1 MYLFCNII
9 GLLTFPGK
17 SMRAFKRDQVNS
29 IRYTLGM
36 QKRLDGYEIAQKA
49 HHHYFIGNTKKSCH
63 IPDQYADV
71 CASFRPPALSI
82 IIIINNNTELVLC
95 KLKFF
100 IVDVFHQGE
109 FFCGCP
115 RKS

>member
-1 MYLFCNII
+1 
-9 GLLTFPGK
+9 
-17 SMRAFKRDQVNS
+17 MRAFKRDQVNN

-71 CASFRPPALSI
+71 CASLRPPALSI
-82 IIIINNNTELVLC
+82 IIINNNTANLYC
-95 KLKFF
+95 AN
-100 IVDVFHQGE
+100 
-109 FFCGCP
+109 
-115 RKS
+115 